1 MLNNNIINWIVLI
14 FHSGFAQIGFCWL
27 GDDWMHGTH
36 LIVRQCVVVEEQT
49 RRNIES
55 DKDIDRIV
63 LVGSQYEEDSEHI
76 QQPR

>member
-1 MLNNNIINWIVLI
+1 
-14 FHSGFAQIGFCWL
+14 
-27 GDDWMHGTH
+27 MHGTH